1 MTPPPAPY
9 IGPEV
14 YAAIAA
20 RLAVIDAR
28 VRARTAKLSPTGV
41 NRLLADAL
49 REVIEVVRDMAER
62 TTK

>member
-1 MTPPPAPY
+1 MTPPPAPQ

-14 YAAIAA
+14 YATIAA
-20 RLAVIDAR
+20 RLAVIDATLKA
-28 VRARTAKLSPTGV
+28 RASRWSATGV
-41 NRLLADAL
+41 NRMLADAL